1 MKAASRKRRRR
12 SVLVGDVFVIP
23 IPGGGFGLG
32 QSVGDVDADV
42 MDCVLFDYDS
52 TDVPSQMPDIS
63 ALRLIAE
70 QANCGCGGLRLDSVP
85 SGSTRP
91 GAVVGE
97 GWLSGSRARGHP
109 IWRIIESMRS
119 RDGPLQ
125 RWYCRKH
132 GFDIV
137 ARVVRAS
144 AFAMQLD
151 VEIVDERGD
160 RRMAMDDRGDVGR

>member
-1 MKAASRKRRRR
+1 MNAQHTKLGGESVYSTGLRTAAYALGRYAASDA
-12 SVLVGDVFVIP
+12 VPHVFWDGLV
-23 IPGGGFGLG
+23 
-32 QSVGDVDADV
+32 
-42 MDCVLFDYDS
+42 
-52 TDVPSQMPDIS
+52 
-63 ALRLIAE
+63 
-70 QANCGCGGLRLDSVP
+70 
-85 SGSTRP
+85 RP

-97 GWLSGSRARGHP
+97 GRLSGSRKRGHLK
-109 IWRIIESMRS
+109 WRIIASMRS
-119 RDGPLQ
+119 RDGHLQ

-151 VEIVDERGD
+151 VEVVDERGD